1 VLAADEQYSCVKRL
15 SPGSG
20 PWYIDNIKAERGRR
34 APRSRM
40 TDKSPMT
47 NDRKPLRS
55 SKSYG
60 PKDKDGFIHRSWMK
74 SQGFPPDVFDGRPV
88 IGICNTWSELTPCN
102 AGLRDVAEHVKR
114 GVWEA
119 GGLPLEFPAM
129 SLGETQMRPTAML
142 FRNLLAM
149 EVEESVRGNPI
160 DAVVLLGGCDKTTPG
175 QLMGAASV
183 DLPTI
188 VVSSGPMLNGKFRGR
203 DIGSGTD
210 VWKFS
215 EAVRGGKMSLD
226 EFMTAE
232 SGMSRTPGTCM
243 TMGSASTMA
252 CLMEAMGI
260 ALPYNA
266 TAPAVDARR
275 RRIAQESGRLIVRM
289 ALEDVRL
296 SKVLTRRAFDN
307 AIRVLAAI
315 GGSTNAVL
323 HLLAIAGRLGV
334 PLELGDFDRLSADVP
349 LLVDLQPSG
358 KFLMEDMHYAGGL
371 PAVMKELAPR
381 LHVSAATVWGETIG
395 DSFATA
401 ECFNREVIRTLAE
414 PANPVSG
421 IWVLGGNLCPNGAVL
436 KPSAASRALFSHR
449 GRAVVFESIEDL
461 RARIDDPGLDVDANS
476 VLVLKGCGPRGYPG
490 MPEVGNMPLPRKLL
504 EKGVTDMLRI
514 SDARMSGTAFGTVV
528 LHVAP
533 EADAGGP
540 LAMVRDGDEIQ
551 FDGPN
556 RRLDL
561 LISPE
566 ELAARTKAWNK
577 HPPPQKY
584 SRGYYRL
591 YVEHVMQAD
600 HGCDLDFLIGSSG
613 SIVERESH

>member
-1 VLAADEQYSCVKRL
+1 
-15 SPGSG
+15 
-20 PWYIDNIKAERGRR
+20 
-34 APRSRM
+34 M
-40 TDKSPMT
+40 TSNK
-47 NDRKPLRS
+47 KPLRS
-55 SKSYG
+55 SRNYG

-74 SQGFPPDVFDGRPV
+74 SEGLPPDVFDGRPV

-149 EVEESVRGNPI
+149 EVEESLRGNPI

-188 VVSSGPMLNGKFRGR
+188 VVSSGPMLNGKFRGC

-215 EAVRGGKMSLD
+215 ESVRAGKMSLD
-226 EFMTAE
+226 DFMAAE

-252 CLMEAMGI
+252 SLMDAMGI
-260 ALPYNA
+260 ALPYNS

-275 RRIAQESGRLIVRM
+275 RRIAHESGRLIVQM
-289 ALEDVRL
+289 ARDDVRL
-296 SKVLTRRAFDN
+296 STILTRTAFEN
-307 AIRVLAAI
+307 GIRVLGAI

-323 HLLAIAGRLGV
+323 HLLALARRLGV
-334 PLELGDFDRLSADVP
+334 PLQLEEFDRLTADVP
-349 LLVDLQPSG
+349 LLVNLQPSG
-358 KFLMEDMHYAGGL
+358 QFLMEDLHYAGGL
-371 PAVMKELAPR
+371 PAVMKELLPLLHADAP
-381 LHVSAATVWGETIG
+381 TVWGQTLGE
-395 DSFATA
+395 SVAAA
-401 ECFNREVIRTLAE
+401 ECFNREVIHSLAE
-414 PANPVSG
+414 PVNAIAG
-421 IWVLGGNLCPNGAVL
+421 IWVMKGNLCPNGAVM
-436 KPSAASRALFSHR
+436 KPSAASSSLFTHR

-461 RARIDDPGLDVDANS
+461 RARIDDPNLQVDANS
-476 VLVLKGCGPRGYPG
+476 VLVLKGCGPKGYPG

-504 EKGVTDMLRI
+504 ERGVQDMVRI

-528 LHVAP
+528 LHIAP
-533 EADAGGP
+533 EAEAGGP
-540 LAMVRDGDEIQ
+540 LAMIRDGDEILL
-551 FDGPN
+551 DGAN
-556 RRLDL
+556 RRLEL
-561 LISPE
+561 LIEPE
-566 ELAARTKAWNK
+566 DLAARTDAWK
-577 HPPPQKY
+577 RSRPPPKY
-584 SRGYYRL
+584 SRGYYQL
-591 YVEHVMQAD
+591 YVQHVTQAD
-600 HGCDLDFLIGSSG
+600 EGCDLDFLAGASG
-613 SIVERESH
+613 SIVDRESH